1 MTGLILDAPGQH
13 LYIRSV
19 SAQGIQVGDRLFTQA
34 LLISGSDLRDDWP
47 PQEFSSLQAAH
58 LETIFEL
65 QPEVVLL
72 GTGQRQHFLPPEM
85 LGVFYRRGV
94 GVEVMNTEAACR
106 TFNVLVGDGRA
117 AVAALLPLRA

>member
-13 LYIRSV
+13 LFIRSV
-19 SAQGIQVGDRLFTQA
+19 NEQGIRVGDRVFARA
-34 LLISGSDLRDDWP
+34 LLISGSELREDWP
-47 PQEFSSLQAAH
+47 PQEFSSLRAEH

-72 GTGQRQHFLPPEM
+72 GTGQRQRFLPPDM

-94 GVEVMNTEAACR
+94 GVEVMTTEAACR

-117 AVAALLPLRA
+117 AVAALLPLHT

>member
-19 SAQGIQVGDRLFTQA
+19 NEQGIRVGDRVFARA
-34 LLISGSDLRDDWP
+34 LLISGSELREDWP
-47 PQEFSSLQAAH
+47 PQELSSLQAEH
-58 LETIFEL
+58 LDAIFEL

-72 GTGQRQHFLPPEM
+72 GTGRRQHFLPPNL
-85 LGVFYRRGV
+85 LGVFYHRGV
-94 GVEVMNTEAACR
+94 GVEVMTTEAACR